1 MIDLLVAWLAR
12 WGHVLAAAIWV
23 GGYALLAFA
32 IVPGLAKQPAQ
43 ATVALAIACVR
54 VMSFAGTATIVF
66 GLLLI
71 WRTRGFGSLL
81 GGEWGGIVIASF
93 VLAVAMLGIGDSGL
107 RPALRRIP
115 EGGSVGRARTLAM
128 VLFIIAVLIVA
139 LMTRAPYARS

>member
-1 MIDLLVAWLAR
+1 MTDLLIAWLVR

-23 GGYALLAFA
+23 GGYALLAFV
-32 IVPGLAKQPAQ
+32 IVPGLAKRPAEGM
-43 ATVALAIACVR
+43 VALAISCVR

-66 GLLLI
+66 GLVLI

-81 GGEWGGIVIASF
+81 GGEWGGIVITSI

-115 EGGSVGRARTLAM
+115 ETGN
-128 VLFIIAVLIVA
+128 VA
-139 LMTRAPYARS
+139 PGPTASRSSCS